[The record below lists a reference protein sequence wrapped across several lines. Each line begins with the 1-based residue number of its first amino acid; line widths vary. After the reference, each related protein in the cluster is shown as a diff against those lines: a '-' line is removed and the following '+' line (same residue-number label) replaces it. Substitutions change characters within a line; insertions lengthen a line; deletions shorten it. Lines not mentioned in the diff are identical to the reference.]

1 MPDPAARQLIDVEG
15 AQDLPAEGAG
25 RGLPGRFERFVAI
38 GDSQTE
44 GVGDLLNP
52 DGTDRGWADR
62 FAAALATR
70 DPELLYAN
78 FAIRGRRVAQV
89 FEEQFEPALAL
100 EPDLVSVVAGMNDL
114 IRPGFDLDR
123 TISIMDG
130 MERAFVESGA
140 TVLTI
145 TYPDPDGLGPIGSL
159 VEGKVRE
166 FNQAIRE
173 TAAANGTLLLD
184 LEPIES
190 TADIRIWQPDRLHLN
205 PEGHW
210 RMAHGMLSVVA
221 PELADPEWTATL
233 PSPPPESRAQ
243 RVREEAEWVFRY
255 LLPWV
260 GRRLT
265 GRSSGDGRSPKRPEY
280 GPPPAGP

>member
-1 MPDPAARQLIDVEG
+1 MGGVERVPGGDAGSGRPA
-15 AQDLPAEGAG
+15 
-25 RGLPGRFERFVAI
+25 RFERFVAI

-44 GVGDLLNP
+44 GVGDLPNP

-62 FAAALATR
+62 FASELAAR
-70 DPELLYAN
+70 DPGLLYAN
-78 FAIRGRRVAQV
+78 LAIRGRRVAQV
-89 FEEQFEPALAL
+89 FEEQFEPALAM
-100 EPDLVSVVAGMNDL
+100 EPDLVSVIAGMNDL
-114 IRPGFDLDR
+114 IRPGFDVDR
-123 TISIMDG
+123 TISIMDR
-130 MERAFVESGA
+130 MQRAFVESGA
-140 TVLTI
+140 TVVTI
-145 TYPDPDGLGPIGSL
+145 TYPDPDGLGPIGGL

-173 TAAANGTLLLD
+173 STGANGAVLLD

-205 PEGHW
+205 PDGHW

-221 PELADPEWTATL
+221 PELSDPGWTRTL
-233 PSPPPESRAQ
+233 PPPPRGSIGQ
-243 RVREEAEWVFRY
+243 RVRDETEWVVRY

-265 GRSSGDGRSPKRPEY
+265 GRSSGDGRSAKRPEY
-280 GPPPAGP
+280 GPPPRAA

>member
-1 MPDPAARQLIDVEG
+1 MTGAAE
-15 AQDLPAEGAG
+15 PSAG
-25 RGLPGRFERFVAI
+25 SFERFVAI

-44 GVGDLLNP
+44 GVGDLPNP

-62 FAAALATR
+62 FASALATR
-70 DPELLYAN
+70 EPGLLYAN
-78 FAIRGRRVAQV
+78 LAIRGRRTAQV
-89 FEEQFEPALAL
+89 FEEQFEPALAM
-100 EPDLVSVVAGMNDL
+100 EPDLVSVIAGMNDL

-123 TISIMDG
+123 TISMMDE
-130 MERAFVESGA
+130 MERAFVATGA
-140 TVLTI
+140 MVMTI
-145 TYPDPDGLGPIGSL
+145 TYPDPDGLGPIGRL
-159 VEGKVRE
+159 VEPRVRA

-173 TAAANGTLLLD
+173 TTAANGTLLLD

-205 PEGHW
+205 PDGHW
-210 RMAHGMLSVVA
+210 RMAQGMLSLVA
-221 PELADPEWTATL
+221 PELSDPAWEDSL
-233 PSPPPESRAQ
+233 PSLGPEPMDR
-243 RVREEAEWVFRY
+243 RFLDEAEWVFRY

-280 GPPPAGP
+280 GPPPVTP